1 MVLHAAVE
9 KPSTT
14 LKALLL
20 LLPVPLCSE
29 MPSLTEGRVIEGSAN
44 KSNKHM
50 LQILLSLLVQAR
62 CCLKRTPV
70 RGYATVSDIFLHV
83 CTGVYPGFDLYA
95 TGVPPAASRNA
106 RIHLIQDTNPT
117 WVLSSPP
124 PPYGYPP
131 QPLPV
136 GCRQLLSKT
145 QMSEVSQEEI
155 IA

>member
-29 MPSLTEGRVIEGSAN
+29 MPFLTEGRVIEGSAN

-50 LQILLSLLVQAR
+50 LQGLLSLLVQAR

-70 RGYATVSDIFLHV
+70 RGYATDSDIFLHV

-95 TGVPPAASRNA
+95 TGVPPAANHNASDSSHLGHEPYLGIILASSTAWVSPTALASR
-106 RIHLIQDTNPT
+106 
-117 WVLSSPP
+117 LSTA
-124 PPYGYPP
+124 
-131 QPLPV
+131 PL
-136 GCRQLLSKT
+136 
-145 QMSEVSQEEI
+145 
-155 IA
+155 